1 MAPHFPNP
9 ESSEPHALN
18 PKPSDSP
25 PPLCRRSPRSES
37 AASGPDFLGG
47 DSILE
52 LSHLG
57 PGPALP
63 LMRGISDITA
73 DSDGVHGMEVDV
85 PTARWT
91 ATSAGL
97 WPVRIP

>member
-1 MAPHFPNP
+1 MC
-9 ESSEPHALN
+9 SS
-18 PKPSDSP
+18 
-25 PPLCRRSPRSES
+25 SPRSES
-37 AASGPDFLGG
+37 AAWGPDFLGG

-63 LMRGISDITA
+63 LMRGISDITV
-73 DSDGVHGMEVDV
+73 DSDGAHGMEVDM

-91 ATSAGL
+91 PNSAGL
-97 WPVRIP
+97 WPVSYPMNPCCVDPDPLLGMNPSLFTRE

>member
-1 MAPHFPNP
+1 MC
-9 ESSEPHALN
+9 SS
-18 PKPSDSP
+18 
-25 PPLCRRSPRSES
+25 SPRSES
-37 AASGPDFLGG
+37 AASGLDFLGG

-63 LMRGISDITA
+63 LMRGISDITV
-73 DSDGVHGMEVDV
+73 DSDGAHGMEVDV

-91 ATSAGL
+91 PNSAGL
-97 WPVRIP
+97 WPVSGACNAVAQTRNP